1 MYLNYFFSYMFE
13 RIKIGNKLRNFMW
26 FQLNQTS
33 YKLKEDVQCFVN
45 IKDIL

>member
-1 MYLNYFFSYMFE
+1 MFE

-26 FQLNQTS
+26 FPVEPNS

-45 IKDIL
+45 IKDIF